1 MNIVELD
8 GYAANPGDLSWE
20 ALKAFG
26 NLTVYPRTAPEDVV
40 ERAKVIMWWT
50 LKRPTGVASW

>member
-26 NLTVYPRTAPEDVV
+26 NLTEGGKSVAVLSRRTID
-40 ERAKVIMWWT
+40 
-50 LKRPTGVASW
+50 